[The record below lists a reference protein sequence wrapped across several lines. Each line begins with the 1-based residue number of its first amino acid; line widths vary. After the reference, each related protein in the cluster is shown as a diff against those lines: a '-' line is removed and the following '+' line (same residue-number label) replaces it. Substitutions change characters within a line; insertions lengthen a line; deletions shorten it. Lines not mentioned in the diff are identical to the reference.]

1 MLSRLTDFAADL
13 RTATDPGAI
22 LDLLV
27 RHAREAWEPVECLAS
42 WGPPAAATALVRGR
56 PEPTPEQRAIL
67 ALAARCGP
75 MLVAGEVPAECE
87 RAGIAVP
94 KAVLAGTWLLVPL
107 RPGAPSPGA
116 LAIHGNEGAL
126 TPADLP
132 AAQALSALAGLALE
146 RLPTEFG
153 SADPSWQ
160 TALDLI
166 GPGLCVIDGS
176 GCIRRANHAFAALAG
191 HELGSVL
198 GRPWRSVLP
207 ADWAPGLEQVFA
219 GGAPERQIDL
229 QRNDMLLTVTGAP
242 LPGTEDRWFVLAF
255 SDQTARSRLQDQL
268 VQAEKMSAMG
278 QLIAGVAHDLNNPL
292 ASVVGFAEFLSERPE
307 VPPQLREPLSII
319 REEAERAS
327 GIVKNLLGFV
337 RKQERQRRPTPLQ
350 PLLDAT
356 LGLLR
361 NELIAARVEARLEIG
376 PDLPFP
382 VVDPNQIQQVL
393 VNLIHNAIQAIA
405 ATGKQG
411 TVRVT
416 VRRWREGLALDVVD
430 DGPGMTESLA
440 AQAFDPFFT
449 TKPEGQGTGLGL
461 SVSQGIVTDHGGR
474 ITLATREG
482 SGSTF
487 TVYLPCGEE
496 ASPPAEPGGPGP
508 AATGLRILV
517 VDDEPHILHYMRAT
531 LESWGHTVAEATDG
545 EEARDRMIRDPFD
558 LVVADLRMPRLG
570 GREFYEK
577 LSREQPTLAD
587 RVVFATG
594 DAVRDDT
601 LAFLKSVGRPY
612 LHKPFS
618 LTELRALLAGVSK
631 ASDG

>member
-13 RTATDPGAI
+13 ATATDPGAI

-27 RHAREAWEPVECLAS
+27 RHAREAWEPLECIAAWS
-42 WGPPAAATALVRGR
+42 PPAAAPLVRGY
-56 PEPTPEQRAIL
+56 PEPTPEHRVIL

-75 MLVAGEVPAECE
+75 SLLAGRLPPECE
-87 RAGIAVP
+87 QAGIAIP
-94 KAVLAGTWLLVPL
+94 KVALAGTWLLVPL
-107 RPGAPSPGA
+107 RPGDPSAGA
-116 LAIHGNEGAL
+116 LAIHGDERAL

-132 AAQALSALAGLALE
+132 AAQALAALAGLALQ
-146 RLPTEFG
+146 RLPTDSG

-160 TALDLI
+160 PALDLI
-166 GPGLCVIDGS
+166 GPGLCIIDGS
-176 GCIRRANHAFAALAG
+176 GSIRRANQAFAALFDV
-191 HELGSVL
+191 ELGSVL

-207 ADWAPGLEQVFA
+207 ADWVPAVEQVIA
-219 GGAPERQIDL
+219 DRAPDRQVDL
-229 QRNDMLLTVTGAP
+229 QRNDVFLAVTAAL
-242 LPGTEDRWFVLAF
+242 LPGREDRWVALAF
-255 SDQTARSRLQDQL
+255 NDQTARSRLQDQL

-307 VPPQLREPLSII
+307 VPPQLREPVSII

-361 NELIAARVEARLEIG
+361 NELIAARVDVRLEIG
-376 PDLPFP
+376 PDLPLP

-405 ATGKQG
+405 ATGRPG

-416 VRRWREGLALDVVD
+416 ARRWREGVALDVAD
-430 DGPGMTESLA
+430 DGPGMTDSLA
-440 AQAFDPFFT
+440 AQVFNPFFT

-474 ITLATREG
+474 ITLESCEG

-487 TVYLPCGEE
+487 TVYLPSGEE
-496 ASPPAEPGGPGP
+496 ASPPPEAGGPGP

-531 LESWGHTVAEATDG
+531 LESWGHTVAEAGDG

-577 LSREQPTLAD
+577 LSREQPTLAE

-601 LAFLKSVGRPY
+601 LAFLKSLGRPF
-612 LHKPFS
+612 LNKPFS

-631 ASDG
+631 VSDG

>member
-1 MLSRLTDFAADL
+1 M
-13 RTATDPGAI
+13 
-22 LDLLV
+22 V
-27 RHAREAWEPVECLAS
+27 RHAREAWEPLECIAA
-42 WGPPAAATALVRGR
+42 WNPPAAAPLVRGY
-56 PEPTPEQRAIL
+56 PEATPEHRVIL
-67 ALAARCGP
+67 ALAGRCGP
-75 MLVAGEVPAECE
+75 RLLAGRLPPECE
-87 RAGIAVP
+87 QLGIAVP
-94 KAVLAGTWLLVPL
+94 KVALAGTWLMVPL
-107 RPGAPSPGA
+107 RPGDPAAGA
-116 LAIHGNEGAL
+116 LAIHRDERAL
-126 TPADLP
+126 HLCRSAGRSGPRGPGRTRFGTQADG
-132 AAQALSALAGLALE
+132 S
-146 RLPTEFG
+146 G

-166 GPGLCVIDGS
+166 GPGLCIIDGS
-176 GCIRRANHAFAALAG
+176 GRIRRANQAFAALLDV
-191 HELGSVL
+191 ELGSVL

-207 ADWAPGLEQVFA
+207 ADWVPGVEQVIA
-219 GGAPERQIDL
+219 GGAPDRQVDL
-229 QRNDMLLTVTGAP
+229 QRNDLLLAVTAAL
-242 LPGTEDRWFVLAF
+242 LPGTEDRWVALAF
-255 SDQTARSRLQDQL
+255 NDQTARSRLQDQL

-307 VPPQLREPLSII
+307 VPPQLREPVSII

-361 NELIAARVEARLEIG
+361 NELMAAQVDARLEIG
-376 PDLPFP
+376 PDLPLP
-382 VVDPNQIQQVL
+382 VVDPNQIQQVF

-405 ATGKQG
+405 ATGRPG

-416 VRRWREGLALDVVD
+416 AHRWREGVALDVVD

-440 AQAFDPFFT
+440 AQVFDPFFT

-474 ITLATREG
+474 ITLSTCEG

-487 TVYLPCGEE
+487 TVYLPSGEE
-496 ASPPAEPGGPGP
+496 TLPPPEAGGPGP

-531 LESWGHTVAEATDG
+531 LESWGHTVAEAGDG

-577 LSREQPTLAD
+577 LSREQPTLAE

-594 DAVRDDT
+594 DAVRGDT

-618 LTELRALLAGVSK
+618 LTELRTLLAGVSK
-631 ASDG
+631 VFDG